1 MQFCAYMYYLTSK
14 SEMKSMVFKIQYKN
28 VYFVFIWLHILITVT
43 GVRKIT
49 PGIDFCFGYGNSH
62 RLEFCVV
69 LFVPFGALEIC
80 CFQCHFTI
88 TSSLPHHK
96 LIKGDMS
103 CIFSILFNPLNC
115 EYTGHLFILLHH
127 LLLFRCLHFR
137 GKHNS

>member
-14 SEMKSMVFKIQYKN
+14 SDMKSMVLKIQFKN
-28 VYFVFIWLHILITVT
+28 VYIRLHMPSYSYNGHRGQEDNI
-43 GVRKIT
+43 
-49 PGIDFCFGYGNSH
+49 GIDFCFRYRNCH

-115 EYTGHLFILLHH
+115 EYTGHLYILLHH
-127 LLLFRCLHFR
+127 LLVFRCLHFR

>member
-1 MQFCAYMYYLTSK
+1 MY
-14 SEMKSMVFKIQYKN
+14 I
-28 VYFVFIWLHILITVT
+28 FVFICLHILITVIE
-43 GVRKIT
+43 VRKIT
-49 PGIDFCFGYGNSH
+49 SGVDFCFRYRNSH

-103 CIFSILFNPLNC
+103 CIFSILFKPLNC
-115 EYTGHLFILLHH
+115 EYTGHLSCSTICSCSGVCIL
-127 LLLFRCLHFR
+127 
-137 GKHNS
+137 GGSTTHNNEWGCWI